1 MAYLIV
7 VHGGFVSCC
16 SFRDEDVKA
25 LRNKMYGRMS
35 PQQQIRRVV
44 LCITI

>member
-7 VHGGFVSCC
+7 EHDGFVSCC
-16 SFRDEDVKA
+16 SFRDDDVKA
-25 LRNKMYGRMS
+25 LLNKMYGRMG
-35 PQQQIRRVV
+35 PRQQIRRVV